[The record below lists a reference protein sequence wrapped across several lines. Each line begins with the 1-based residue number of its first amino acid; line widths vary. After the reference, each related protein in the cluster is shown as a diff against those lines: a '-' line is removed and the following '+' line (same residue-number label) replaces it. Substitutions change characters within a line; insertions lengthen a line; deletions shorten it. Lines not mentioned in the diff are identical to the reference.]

1 MVHAAI
7 RRDMPVSLPA
17 MLRESWA
24 RCSRNGGLASRS
36 AGLTDRLCVA
46 ELRQA
51 RVTMGVAMHAAS
63 VELDHLARLVL
74 PLGYVAL
81 LSDPHGVVVAH
92 RGSESG
98 EARTRRWNLRSG
110 AIWTEE
116 SAGTNGL
123 GTCLVEGKAVT
134 ISGGEHWC
142 HALHHLTCTAMPFFD
157 AEGQIAGALNV
168 SMFASDPKDSGI
180 MEALLQ
186 NAARTIECRLFHG
199 RFGRARVLLLEGGE
213 GPSQP
218 LIVLDETGRIIGAS
232 RSARDRVLPGDQTPE
247 AALFWPRPM
256 IADEPSRPDFRKAE
270 LRTIEDALSLTQGKI
285 APAARILGISR
296 STLHRKIRT
305 LGIENG

>member
-7 RRDMPVSLPA
+7 RRDLPVSLPA
-17 MLRESWA
+17 MLRESWS

-36 AGLTDRLCVA
+36 AGLTDRLCAA

-51 RVTMGVAMHAAS
+51 RVTMGVALHAAS
-63 VELDHLARLVL
+63 VELDHLACLVL

-92 RGSESG
+92 RGSEAG

-110 AIWTEE
+110 AIWTEA

-168 SMFASDPKDSGI
+168 SVFANDPKDSGI
-180 MEALLQ
+180 MEALLL
-186 NAARTIECRLFHG
+186 NAARAIECRLFQN
-199 RFGRARVLLLEGGE
+199 RFGMGRVLLLEGGE

-218 LIVLDETGRIIGAS
+218 LVALDETGRIIGAS
-232 RSARDRVLPGDQTPE
+232 RSARDRALPSVQTPE
-247 AALFWPRPM
+247 GAQFWPGPL
-256 IADEPSRPDFRKAE
+256 IGDEPSRPDFRKAE

-296 STLHRKIRT
+296 STLHRKIKT